1 MRTKNGIRPYLN
13 SKVDKREEQIQKQNN
28 IYYKFKTTK
37 EKVSLIFTIFSFST
51 TKPER
56 DEQTNNIE
64 FNPYLYVYTHTYIHT
79 RDSLIIRNPISW
91 SRATINGGEG
101 N

>member
-13 SKVDKREEQIQKQNN
+13 SNVDKREEQIQKQNN

-37 EKVSLIFTIFSFST
+37 EKVSSIFTIFSFST

-56 DEQTNNIE
+56 DERTNNIE
-64 FNPYLYVYTHTYIHT
+64 FNPYLYILTSLIVTPTYIYIYIYKRFT
-79 RDSLIIRNPISW
+79 YN
-91 SRATINGGEG
+91 
-101 N
+101 